1 MRRERGAVEAV
12 LSIRA
17 SFLGRET
24 SVPGQPCMRGD
35 SSGGRGRATRVV
47 SLDADLPHPP
57 GLL

>member
-1 MRRERGAVEAV
+1 MEGV

-17 SFLGRET
+17 SFLERET
-24 SVPGQPCMRGD
+24 RVPRLPRVHGD
-35 SSGGRGRATRVV
+35 SSGGGGRAAHAV